1 MSRITLSLLVP
12 GLIFAASAL
21 GQGKPASPAPAQQSQ
36 AIVRAQFLA
45 QMDTLFRQIDADK
58 NGQLTRTEI
67 EQHQQQSAL
76 AEAKARN
83 RAQFVELDANKNGQ
97 LSPAEFA
104 KLTPPAAAGNAGP
117 MLAREDS
124 NRDSQISLIEHR
136 TSTLANFDRVDTD
149 KDGVVTPAEMKAG
162 GIAPR

>member
-1 MSRITLSLLVP
+1 MD
-12 GLIFAASAL
+12 
-21 GQGKPASPAPAQQSQ
+21 SQ
-36 AIVRAQFLA
+36 
-45 QMDTLFRQIDADK
+45 FRQIDTDK
-58 NGQLTRTEI
+58 NGQLTRAEI

-76 AEAKARN
+76 AEAQARN
-83 RAQFVELDANKNGQ
+83 RAQFTELDVNKNGQ

-104 KLTPPAAAGNAGP
+104 KLTPPPATAANAGP
-117 MLAREDS
+117 MLAREDI

-136 TSTLANFDRVDTD
+136 SATLANFDRVDTD

>member
-1 MSRITLSLLVP
+1 MSRIAFGFLAP
-12 GLIFAASAL
+12 GLVFAAAAW
-21 GQGKPASPAPAQQSQ
+21 GQGKPASLAPAQQSQ

-58 NGQLTRTEI
+58 SGQLTRTEI

-83 RAQFVELDANKNGQ
+83 RAQFAELDANNNGQ
-97 LSPAEFA
+97 LSAAEFA
-104 KLTPPAAAGNAGP
+104 KLTPPAAAANAGP
-117 MLAREDS
+117 MLAREDG

-136 TSTLANFDRVDTD
+136 TATLGNFDRVDTD